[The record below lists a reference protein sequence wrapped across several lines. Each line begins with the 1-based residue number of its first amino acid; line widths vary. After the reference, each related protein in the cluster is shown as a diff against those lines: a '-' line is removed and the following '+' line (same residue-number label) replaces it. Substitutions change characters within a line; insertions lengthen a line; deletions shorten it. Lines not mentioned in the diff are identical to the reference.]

1 MIFGGKQLFAVECE
15 FTSQIKRWVNG
26 RFRVW
31 VGGDPIGTYSDEVLD
46 LMGTTGTLR
55 NPVRAA
61 SSVVLSLTAQ
71 VFLDTVWAAVY
82 VSDDHSD
89 GYNHEEF
96 PTWSPY
102 VWFES
107 CEGFENVRSV
117 IAMYGSNYR
126 IVWHISGD
134 PSVKE
139 QYVPSSVYEAVT
151 SAFNLWL
158 DIGLNERRKG
168 IDQ

>member
-1 MIFGGKQLFAVECE
+1 MIFGEKQLFAVECE
-15 FTSQIKRWVNG
+15 FTSQIKRWVYG

-31 VGGDPIGTYSDEVLD
+31 VGGHPIGTYSEEILD
-46 LMGTTGTLR
+46 LMGTTGALR

-61 SSVVLSLTAQ
+61 SSVVLSLSAQ
-71 VFLDTVWAAVY
+71 VFLDTVWAAAY
-82 VSDDHSD
+82 VSNDHSD

-96 PTWSPY
+96 LTLSPY

-117 IAMYGSNYR
+117 IAIDGSNHR

-134 PSVKE
+134 SSAKE

-151 SAFNLWL
+151 SEFNLWL
-158 DIGLNERRKG
+158 DVGLNERRKG
-168 IDQ
+168 IEQ